1 MYNITVK
8 KLIVKDKVLPSQQ
21 NDVPLCS
28 WVIICPICNNNN
40 RNKTVTDPECGEII
54 CSNCGV
60 VISEQIQEAKTPES
74 RTFNT
79 IELNDRTRIG
89 TPTTLARHD
98 MGLATIIGRGNRDA
112 SGQKLAPATQSIMN
126 RLRIMNYRTQSH
138 TPTDMNRKRA
148 FNELDK
154 LKDKLGLTDAAVEKT
169 AYLYRK
175 VQKRGLVRGRSIS
188 SVLAAAAYITCREIG
203 ISRTIKDIA
212 TISNVRWKELAR
224 IYRILVFELYIKIPT
239 VDPMKCIT
247 KVANRINLSEKTKR
261 QGMSIMKDLSER
273 EISAG
278 KHPMSLAATVLYL
291 SCRMTGENIT
301 QENIANAAGVTGV
314 TLRNRLNDLKKQL
327 QLDNI

>member
-1 MYNITVK
+1 MYTITVK
-8 KLIVKDKVLPSQQ
+8 KLIVKDKVLPGQQ

-28 WVIICPICNNNN
+28 WIIICPICNNNN
-40 RNKTVTDPECGEII
+40 SNKTVTDPECGEII

-60 VISEQIQEAKTPES
+60 VISETQEAKTPEW

-89 TPTTLARHD
+89 NPTTLARHD
-98 MGLATIIGRGNRDA
+98 MGLATIIGRSSRDA
-112 SGQKLAPATQSIMN
+112 SGQKLAPATQSTMN
-126 RLRIMNYRTQSH
+126 RLRIMDYRTQSH

-212 TISNVRWKELAR
+212 AISNIRRKELAR
-224 IYRILVFELYIKIPT
+224 IYRLLVFELDIKIPM
-239 VDPMKCIT
+239 VDPMKCIG
-247 KVANRINLSEKTKR
+247 KVANKANLNEKIVR
-261 QGMSIMKDLSER
+261 QAMNIMKDLNNR

-278 KHPMSLAATVLYL
+278 KNPMVLAATVLYL
-291 SCRMTGENIT
+291 SCFKSGQNIT
-301 QENIANAAGVTGV
+301 QDDISHAAGITGV
-314 TLRNRLNDLKKQL
+314 TLRNRLNDLNNKFS
-327 QLDNI
+327 

>member
-1 MYNITVK
+1 MMSIYHD
-8 KLIVKDKVLPSQQ
+8 KLIMSRTYPDPSILACPMCSKD
-21 NDVPLCS
+21 N
-28 WVIICPICNNNN
+28 III
-40 RNKTVTDPECGEII
+40 TDPESGEII
-54 CSNCGV
+54 CSICGI
-60 VISEQIQEAKTPES
+60 VISDKIEETNRPEWNAFSVEEMNAKS
-74 RTFNT
+74 RT
-79 IELNDRTRIG
+79 G
-89 TPTTLARHD
+89 MPTSLARHD
-98 MGLATIIGRGNRDA
+98 MGLATIIGRNSRDA
-112 SGQKLAPATQSIMN
+112 SGQKLDPATRTTMN
-126 RLRIMNYRTQSH
+126 RLRIMDHRTQGY
-138 TPTDMNRKRA
+138 TPTDKNRRQA
-148 FNELDK
+148 FNELNI
-154 LKDKLGLTDAAVEKT
+154 LKHKLGLSDAAVEKI
-169 AYLYRK
+169 AYIYRK
-175 VQKRGLVRGRSIS
+175 VQKRGYVRGRTIAA
-188 SVLAAAAYITCREIG
+188 VLAAAVYLACREIG

-247 KVANRINLSEKTKR
+247 KVANKVNLSEKTKR

-327 QLDNI
+327 QLGNI